1 MIFTVDTVKQ
11 QLTQLLLE
19 YPNLEIVHSDSSLVR
34 LHGQIMVFR
43 TYNNFTLRKAYSLDI
58 VIPVNSDELPYVIDI
73 DRQIRQDYH
82 HYYPNGV
89 LCLATDS
96 QIRIHFIDGLDL
108 NAWMSE
114 FVEIYYF
121 SYEYYERFGIFP
133 FGEREHGYWGILQTY
148 QDYLKVKDEVVTIKL
163 MRFIKSKKY
172 RGHHSCPCGSGKLL
186 RNCHGQSMLRF
197 YKDIRIK
204 NIMVKDLEA
213 IEKEINKQSEFN
225 RNRKKTK

>member
-19 YPNLEIVHSDSSLVR
+19 YPDLEIVHSDSREVR
-34 LHGQIMVFR
+34 LHGQILVFR
-43 TYNNFTLRKAYSLDI
+43 TYNDFTLRKAYTLDI
-58 VIPVNSDELPYVIDI
+58 VIPIDSDELPYVIDV

-82 HYYPNGV
+82 HYYKSNGV

-96 QIRIHFIDGLDL
+96 QIRIHFIDGLNL

-114 FVEIYYF
+114 FVELYYF

-133 FGEREHGYWGILQTY
+133 FGERNHDYWGILQTY
-148 QDYLKVKDEVVTIKL
+148 QDYLITKDEVETIKI
-163 MRFIKSKKY
+163 MCFIKRQKY
-172 RGHHSCPCGSGKLL
+172 RGHHSCPCGSGMLL
-186 RNCHGQSMLRF
+186 RYCHGQSILRF

-204 NIMVKDLEA
+204 NIMIKDLEA
-213 IEKEINKQSEFN
+213 IEKEINK
-225 RNRKKTK
+225 